1 MVVIKEEKACLSVK
15 CERILRLLCCL
26 SDSFINK
33 HCRAWSSMI
42 SLWIDFRT
50 CQKYR
55 ILLSARQRSNNYLE
69 LSRENVL
76 GNMMLSCWPCFI
88 WKFFMIWFHK
98 LLTLISRKQP
108 SCPRDI
114 YTEHCRKPFIFTTFF
129 EIFWEAFEC
138 SGKNFPNSS
147 CDFTN
152 LKSVFLQI
160 LYHSSVSW
168 DITPL

>member
-1 MVVIKEEKACLSVK
+1 MK
-15 CERILRLLCCL
+15 CEIILRLLCCL

-33 HCRAWSSMI
+33 HCRAWRSMI

-50 CQKYR
+50 CKKYR

-98 LLTLISRKQP
+98 ILKLISRKQP
-108 SCPRDI
+108 SCPRNI
-114 YTEHCRKPFIFTTFF
+114 YILNIIENHLFSQLSSKFF
-129 EIFWEAFEC
+129 ERLSSALVKIFQI
-138 SGKNFPNSS
+138 PLVILQTSS
-147 CDFTN
+147 QFFFKFCIT
-152 LKSVFLQI
+152 LQC
-160 LYHSSVSW
+160 HE
-168 DITPL
+168 T